1 MKAVVFHDV
10 GDIRLDDVPDP
21 QIQEPTDAVIRITSS
36 AICGTDLH
44 MVRGTFAG
52 MKPGTILG
60 HEAVGIV
67 EELGDKVRNF
77 EVGDRVVVCST
88 IACGSCSYCRA
99 GYYSQCDN
107 ANPNG
112 KRAGTSFFGG
122 PEPTGPFDGLQ
133 AEKARIPFAHTTLV
147 KLPDEV
153 SDDQAILISDIFP
166 TAHFGADAAEIV
178 EGDSVAIFGAGPVGL
193 FAIISARLMGAGRI
207 FMVDERDDRLAM
219 ARKLGAE
226 VINFSKEDP
235 VETIVEMTG
244 GIGVDRVID
253 AVGVDA
259 QHAHGGPAQ
268 DEAEQKSDKFDQQ
281 VDTVAPEQNVQG
293 DLWKPGDA
301 PSQALEW
308 SVQALAKAGTL
319 SIIGVYP
326 PTMQNFPIGMA
337 MNKNLTIKMGNCP
350 HRRYV
355 PYLVD
360 LVRSGT
366 VDPVQVLSHVEP
378 VENAID
384 AFETF
389 DKRKPGWV
397 KVELET
403 A

>member
-1 MKAVVFHDV
+1 M
-10 GDIRLDDVPDP
+10 
-21 QIQEPTDAVIRITSS
+21 
-36 AICGTDLH
+36 
-44 MVRGTFAG
+44 
-52 MKPGTILG
+52 
-60 HEAVGIV
+60 
-67 EELGDKVRNF
+67 
-77 EVGDRVVVCST
+77 
-88 IACGSCSYCRA
+88 
-99 GYYSQCDN
+99 
-107 ANPNG
+107 
-112 KRAGTSFFGG
+112 
-122 PEPTGPFDGLQ
+122 
-133 AEKARIPFAHTTLV
+133 
-147 KLPDEV
+147 
-153 SDDQAILISDIFP
+153 
-166 TAHFGADAAEIV
+166 
-178 EGDSVAIFGAGPVGL
+178 
-193 FAIISARLMGAGRI
+193 
-207 FMVDERDDRLAM
+207 
-219 ARKLGAE
+219 
-226 VINFSKEDP
+226 
-235 VETIVEMTG
+235 
-244 GIGVDRVID
+244 ID